1 MIPYRI
7 FSRLVVAM
15 IVTAPIGTTAAAQ
28 TIAITGGKVY
38 PVSGPPIENGTV
50 IITNGKI
57 TAVGVNVP
65 IPAGAQRIDA
75 AGKIVTPGFV
85 NSSTQLGVQEVSA
98 VNDTRDMSARGR
110 DNIAA
115 AFTVWEGLNPN
126 SVMLAPAR
134 MEGITSFVVIPTGGL
149 VAGQAALADV
159 VPGTTTDMI
168 IRAPVAMVAEVGDP
182 LSVGLS
188 SRGEIIVKLRE
199 LLEDTKFF
207 RTHRDA
213 FDRAQSRPFAASR
226 LDLQAMIPVIE
237 GRLPLLI
244 TVDRASDI
252 DAAMRI
258 AHDYNVKLIIGGGA
272 EAWMMADKLAAARI
286 PVLTGAMNN
295 IPAGFAA
302 LGQRQENGG
311 LLRKAGGQVA
321 LIGNAGGGD
330 EEAFNVRNL
339 KQEAGNAVSYGMTW
353 DDALRAVTLAP
364 AEFFGAADRI
374 GSLQPGREG
383 NVVVWSGDPFEFTT
397 RVEHVFVRGREY
409 KEKTRQDLLIERYRN
424 LPGTHNAPL
433 PALFDCRRRTRPIR
447 VSAYCTWRPRVMQ
460 SPQPEKKAAFS
471 TNAAR

>member
-1 MIPYRI
+1 M
-7 FSRLVVAM
+7 SAM
-15 IVTAPIGTTAAAQ
+15 PAVAQ

-57 TAVGVNVP
+57 AAVGANVA

-75 AGKIVTPGFV
+75 TGKIVTPGFV
-85 NSSTQLGVQEVSA
+85 NSSTQLGVLEVSQ
-98 VNDTRDMSARGR
+98 VSDTRDMSARGK

-134 MEGITSFVVIPTGGL
+134 KEGVTTFVVMPAGGL
-149 VAGQAALADV
+149 VAGQAALVDV
-159 VPGTTTDMI
+159 IPGTTTDMI
-168 IRAPVAMVAEVGDP
+168 VRAPVAMVAEIGDP
-182 LSVGLS
+182 QQAGLS
-188 SRGEIIVKLRE
+188 SRGELIVKLRE
-199 LLEDTKFF
+199 LLDDTKFF
-207 RTHRDA
+207 QIHRDA
-213 FDRAQSRPFAASR
+213 FDRAQTRPFATSR

-237 GRLPLLI
+237 GKLPLLI

-252 DAAMRI
+252 DAAMRL
-258 AHDYNVKLIIGGGA
+258 AREYNVKLMIGGGA

-302 LGQRQENGG
+302 LGQRQENAG
-311 LLRKAGGQVA
+311 LLRKAGVQVA

-339 KQEAGNAVSYGMTW
+339 KQEAGNAVAYGMTW
-353 DDALRAVTLAP
+353 DDALKAVTLAP
-364 AEFFGAADRI
+364 AEIFGVADRV

-383 NVVVWSGDPFEFTT
+383 NVVVWSGDPFEFST

-409 KEKTRQDLLIERYRN
+409 NDKTRQDLLMQRYKT
-424 LPGTHNAPL
+424 LPSTHN
-433 PALFDCRRRTRPIR
+433 
-447 VSAYCTWRPRVMQ
+447 
-460 SPQPEKKAAFS
+460 SPP
-471 TNAAR
+471 

>member
-1 MIPYRI
+1 MISYRLLTR
-7 FSRLVVAM
+7 SAVAA
-15 IVTAPIGTTAAAQ
+15 VLLATIGGIANAQ

-38 PVSGPPIENGTV
+38 PVSGPVIENGTV
-50 IITNGKI
+50 VITNGKI
-57 TAVGVNVP
+57 SAVGANVP

-98 VNDTRDMSARGR
+98 VNDTRDMSARGK

-134 MEGITSFVVIPTGGL
+134 KEGVTGFVVIPTGGL
-149 VAGQAALADV
+149 VSGQAALVDV

-188 SRGEIIVKLRE
+188 SRGEVIGKLRE

-207 RTHRDA
+207 QTHRDA
-213 FDRAQSRPFAASR
+213 FDRAQTRPFAASR
-226 LDLQAMIPVIE
+226 LDLQALIPVIE
-237 GRLPLLI
+237 GKLPLLV

-252 DAAMRI
+252 DAAMRL
-258 AHDYNVKLIIGGGA
+258 ARDYNVKLMISSGA
-272 EAWMMADKLAAARI
+272 EAWMVADKLAAAHI

-302 LGQRQENGG
+302 LGQRQENAG
-311 LLRKAGGQVA
+311 LLRKAGVQVA

-364 AEFFGAADRI
+364 AEFFGAADRV

-397 RVEHVFVRGREY
+397 RVEHVFVRGHEY
-409 KEKTRQDLLIERYRN
+409 HDKTRQDLLIERYKN
-424 LPGTHNAPL
+424 MPGTHNTP
-433 PALFDCRRRTRPIR
+433 P
-447 VSAYCTWRPRVMQ
+447 
-460 SPQPEKKAAFS
+460 PE
-471 TNAAR
+471 

>member
-1 MIPYRI
+1 MISYNLS
-7 FSRLVVAM
+7 SRLAVVFGLTATLAM
-15 IVTAPIGTTAAAQ
+15 PVGAQ

-50 IITNGKI
+50 IISNGKI
-57 TAVGVNVP
+57 IAVGANIA

-75 AGKIVTPGFV
+75 TGKIVTPGFV
-85 NSSTQLGVQEVSA
+85 NSSTQLGVQEVSQ
-98 VNDTRDMSARGR
+98 VNDTRDMSARGK
-110 DNIAA
+110 DNVAA

-134 MEGITSFVVIPTGGL
+134 KEGVTSFVVMPTGGL
-149 VAGQAALADV
+149 VAGQAALVDV
-159 VPGTTTDMI
+159 IPGTTTDMI

-182 LSVGLS
+182 QSAGVN
-188 SRGEIIVKLRE
+188 SRGELIVKLRE
-199 LLEDTKFF
+199 LLDDTRFF
-207 RTHRDA
+207 QTHRDA
-213 FDRAQSRPFAASR
+213 FDRAQTRPFAASR

-252 DAAMRI
+252 DAAMRL
-258 AHDYNVKLIIGGGA
+258 ARDYNVKLMIGGGA

-302 LGQRQENGG
+302 LGQRQENAG
-311 LLRKAGGQVA
+311 LLRKAGVQVA

-339 KQEAGNAVSYGMTW
+339 KQEAGNAVAYGMTW

-364 AEFFGAADRI
+364 AEMFGVADRV
-374 GSLQPGREG
+374 GSLQTGREG

-409 KEKTRQDLLIERYRN
+409 TDNTRQDMLMQRYKT
-424 LPGTHNAPL
+424 LPGTHNNP
-433 PALFDCRRRTRPIR
+433 PTP
-447 VSAYCTWRPRVMQ
+447 
-460 SPQPEKKAAFS
+460 
-471 TNAAR
+471 